1 MGLIKIERKS
11 LVIRVDFI
19 LLKPIDQKSA
29 LDSLN
34 KKTNDLRFYI
44 FK

>member
-1 MGLIKIERKS
+1 MGLIEIERKS
-11 LVIRVDFI
+11 LVIRIDFI

-34 KKTNDLRFYI
+34 KKN
-44 FK
+44 KWP